1 MQPTAEFDPQR
12 VAKKL
17 MREAR
22 SGALGTLMA
31 GSGDPYCS
39 LVNVATEADGTP
51 LLLIS
56 RLAVHTRN
64 LLADPRAS
72 LMLDERKQGDP
83 LQGARVMLMGMVAK
97 TESAAARRRYLSYQP
112 EAEMFAGFTD
122 FAFYELKLKGA
133 HLVAGFGRIV
143 DLKPQDLLTDLSGAE
158 AMVEAEAGAVE
169 HMNADHADTC
179 RLYATK
185 LLGASDGD
193 WRCVGC
199 DPEGLDLQCER
210 VGLRLPFPQ
219 RVTQPLGP
227 HTLAHAALLTTDWPA
242 AARRSAGAAL
252 AAARSGARAETPMM
266 MAIAAA
272 REKMLVC
279 TYASSVVR
287 PRLERADATT

>member
-1 MQPTAEFDPQR
+1 MQPNADFDPR
-12 VAKKL
+12 IAAKKL

-39 LVNVATEADGTP
+39 LVNVAMTADGTP

-56 RLAVHTRN
+56 RLAVHTKN
-64 LLADPRAS
+64 VLADPRAS
-72 LMLDERKQGDP
+72 LMLDERKAGDP
-83 LQGARVMLMGMVAK
+83 LQGARVMLMGTVAK
-97 TESAAARRRYLSYQP
+97 TESQEARRRYLSYQP
-112 EAEMFAGFTD
+112 EAEMFAGFAD

-143 DLKPQDLLTDLSGAE
+143 DLKPQDLLTDLAGAE
-158 AMVEAEAGAVE
+158 AMVDAEAGAIE

-185 LLGASDGD
+185 LLGAPDGD

-199 DPEGLDLQCER
+199 DPEGLDLQHER

-219 RVTQPLGP
+219 RVTEPGVLRAVLKQ
-227 HTLAHAALLTTDWPA
+227 LAD
-242 AARRSAGAAL
+242 R
-252 AAARSGARAETPMM
+252 ARAPG
-266 MAIAAA
+266 
-272 REKMLVC
+272 
-279 TYASSVVR
+279 
-287 PRLERADATT
+287 